1 MNWDAVGAVGQGVS
15 ALALVFVLVQLRH
28 AREEMRRSV
37 SQTRAD
43 VGRELWMIRA
53 ESPQLDGLLARTE
66 VALSGQH
73 SPFIA
78 ELAAKANITSDE
90 ASQLF
95 SYQYAWWF
103 YQAQVIPFAKDLR
116 AGERVQFN
124 NGIRIMYTF
133 RHLSR
138 LWYQTHKNILDPDAV
153 RYVDNLLAQSGAAGD
168 H

>member
-1 MNWDAVGAVGQGVS
+1 MNWDAIGAIGQAVS
-15 ALALVFVLVQLRH
+15 ALALLFVLVQLRH

-37 SQTRAD
+37 SRARAD

-53 ESPQLDGLLARTE
+53 DNPQLSGLLTRTE

-73 SPFIA
+73 SSFMA
-78 ELAAKANITSDE
+78 ELAVKANITSDE

-95 SYQYAWWF
+95 SHQYAWWI

-124 NGIRIMYTF
+124 NGIRAMYKNL
-133 RHLSR
+133 HLGR
-138 LWYQTHKNILDPDAV
+138 LWYQIHKSILDPDAV
-153 RYVDNLLAQSGAAGD
+153 RYVDNLLMQSD
-168 H
+168 